1 MLSEK
6 QIEKY
11 IGNKTK
17 IEDQIDYARAS
28 VAKNLFN
35 LPNLTLIEGTPLPKY
50 WHWFFCWETASK
62 DLLGKDG
69 HIKTG
74 NNIIPNSGFPRR
86 MWGGGDIV
94 FFKPLKIGM
103 RISREITLED
113 IKYKT
118 GSSGKFCIIKVRNDY
133 KNNENILLTEKQNLI
148 YLPNREKFT
157 ESETKENYDLSS
169 FVKENAFNSQQLFQ
183 YSALTMNSHRIHYDL
198 EYCKTIEFYPS
209 LVVHGPLIAQQL
221 VDIAEEKL
229 NGDLKKFEFKALNPI
244 FVEEKFSINLIEKD
258 DYLDLWIS
266 DKSGNIS
273 MMAKATQFE

>member
-1 MLSEK
+1 MVSEK
-6 QIEKY
+6 EIEKY
-11 IGNKTK
+11 IGEKTK

-28 VAKNLFN
+28 VAKNLFD
-35 LPNLTLIEGTPLPKY
+35 LPDLTLNEGTPLPKY

-62 DLLGKDG
+62 DLLGRDG
-69 HIKTG
+69 HIKPG

-86 MWGGGDIV
+86 MWGGGDTV
-94 FFKPLKIGM
+94 FLKPLKIGM
-103 RISREITLED
+103 RVLREITVED

-118 GSSGKFCIIKVRNDY
+118 GSSGKFCIIQLRNDY

-157 ESETKENYDLSS
+157 KSETKENYDLSS
-169 FVKENAFNSQQLFQ
+169 LIKENTFNSQQLFQ

-198 EYCKTIEFYPS
+198 EYCKTTEFYPN

-221 VDIAEEKL
+221 VQIADEKL

-244 FVEEKFSINLIEKD
+244 FVKEKFSIHLIEKD
-258 DYLDLWIS
+258 DCLDLWIS

-273 MMAKATQFE
+273 MKAKAT

>member
-1 MLSEK
+1 MISEK
-6 QIEKY
+6 EIEKY
-11 IGNKTK
+11 IGETTK

-28 VAKNLFN
+28 VAKNFFN
-35 LPNLTLIEGTPLPKY
+35 LPDLTLDQGTPLPKY
-50 WHWFFCWETASK
+50 WHWFFCWETAPK
-62 DLLGKDG
+62 ELLGRDG
-69 HIKTG
+69 HIRPG

-103 RISREITLED
+103 RVSREITVED

-118 GSSGKFCIIKVRNDY
+118 GSSGKFCIIQIRNDY

-148 YLPNREKFT
+148 YLPNREKYI
-157 ESETKENYDLSS
+157 EQETKENYELSS
-169 FVKENAFNSQQLFQ
+169 VVKENAFNSQQLFQ

-198 EYCKTIEFYPS
+198 DYCKTIEFYPN

-221 VDIAEEKL
+221 VELADQKL
-229 NGDLKKFEFKALNPI
+229 NGNLKKFEFKALNPI
-244 FVEEKFSINLIEKD
+244 FVEDKFSMNLINKD
-258 DYLDLWIS
+258 NFLDLWVN

-273 MMAKATQFE
+273 MTAKAT

>member
-6 QIEKY
+6 EIEKY
-11 IGNKTK
+11 IGKKIK
-17 IEDQIDYARAS
+17 IEDQIDYSRAS

-35 LPNLTLIEGTPLPKY
+35 LPDLTLNEGTPLPKY

-62 DLLGKDG
+62 DLLGIDG
-69 HIKTG
+69 HIKPG

-103 RISREITLED
+103 RVSREVTLAD

-118 GSSGKFCIIKVRNDY
+118 GSSGKFCIIQVRNDY
-133 KNNENILLTEKQNLI
+133 KNKGNILLTENQNLI
-148 YLPNREKFT
+148 YLPSREKFT
-157 ESETKENYDLSS
+157 QSGTKENYDLSS
-169 FVKENAFNSQQLFQ
+169 LKKENAFNSQQLFQ

-198 EYCKTIEFYPS
+198 DYCKTIEFYPN
-209 LVVHGPLIAQQL
+209 LVVHGPLMAQQL
-221 VDIAEEKL
+221 VDLADEKF
-229 NGDLKKFEFKALNPI
+229 NGDLKNFQFKALNPI
-244 FVEEKFSINLIEKD
+244 FVEEKFSMNLIEKD

-273 MMAKATQFE
+273 MMAKAT